1 MAIQDMKGTVST
13 TGMVNSKPAKIQAP
27 DMSKMK
33 MPVTQKKEVPPV
45 KITGLRN
52 TPKGVT
58 VDEAIETF
66 KLSTGKEPENLQ
78 EVEEFYKNRKLN
90 KTVPNKNNL
99 LDKIQN
105 LTNEDKAVLATVLS
119 PSVSSVLGKIA
130 PELNPLLTQFTK
142 EEENVVLP
150 VSIVKNFASRKYPG
164 TEQES
169 IQSFVSDLAGQME
182 QKTTVPPDA
191 QMVQAPE
198 SDVNYDAIDSD
209 AMTIA

>member
-13 TGMVNSKPAKIQAP
+13 TGMVNNPPVKIQAP
-27 DMSKMK
+27 DMSKIK
-33 MPVTQKKEVPPV
+33 MPTADKPKQVTQKPV
-45 KITGLRN
+45 EQPQEEGLL
-52 TPKGVT
+52 PK
-58 VDEAIETF
+58 
-66 KLSTGKEPENLQ
+66 
-78 EVEEFYKNRKLN
+78 VE
-90 KTVPNKNNL
+90 
-99 LDKIQN
+99 N
-105 LTNEDKAVLATVLS
+105 LTNEDKAVLSTVLS
-119 PSVSSVLGKIA
+119 PSVSKVLSKIA
-130 PELNPLLTQFTK
+130 PDLNPLLTQFTK

-182 QKTTVPPDA
+182 QTTTVPPDA
-191 QMVQAPE
+191 QIVQAPE

>member
-13 TGMVNSKPAKIQAP
+13 TGMVNNPPAKIQAP
-27 DMSKMK
+27 DMSKIK
-33 MPVTQKKEVPPV
+33 MPTADKPKQVTQKPV
-45 KITGLRN
+45 EQPQEEGLL
-52 TPKGVT
+52 PK
-58 VDEAIETF
+58 
-66 KLSTGKEPENLQ
+66 
-78 EVEEFYKNRKLN
+78 VE
-90 KTVPNKNNL
+90 
-99 LDKIQN
+99 N
-105 LTNEDKAVLATVLS
+105 LTNEDKAVLSTVLS
-119 PSVSSVLGKIA
+119 PSVSTVLSKIA
-130 PELNPLLTQFTK
+130 PDLQPLLKQFTK
-142 EEENVVLP
+142 DEENVVLP

>member
-13 TGMVNSKPAKIQAP
+13 TGMVNNPPAKIQAP
-27 DMSKMK
+27 DMSKIK
-33 MPVTQKKEVPPV
+33 MPTADKPKQVTQKPV
-45 KITGLRN
+45 EQPQEEGLL
-52 TPKGVT
+52 PK
-58 VDEAIETF
+58 
-66 KLSTGKEPENLQ
+66 
-78 EVEEFYKNRKLN
+78 VE
-90 KTVPNKNNL
+90 
-99 LDKIQN
+99 N
-105 LTNEDKAVLATVLS
+105 LTNEDKAVLSTVLS
-119 PSVSSVLGKIA
+119 PSVSKVLRKIA
-130 PELNPLLTQFTK
+130 PDLNPLLTQFTK

-198 SDVNYDAIDSD
+198 SDVNYNAIDSD

>member
-13 TGMVNSKPAKIQAP
+13 TGMVNNLPAKIQAP
-27 DMSKMK
+27 DMSKIK
-33 MPVTQKKEVPPV
+33 MPTADKPKQVTQKPV
-45 KITGLRN
+45 EQPQEEGLL
-52 TPKGVT
+52 PK
-58 VDEAIETF
+58 
-66 KLSTGKEPENLQ
+66 
-78 EVEEFYKNRKLN
+78 VE
-90 KTVPNKNNL
+90 
-99 LDKIQN
+99 N
-105 LTNEDKAVLATVLS
+105 LTNEDKAVLSTVLS
-119 PSVSSVLGKIA
+119 PSVSKVLSKIA
-130 PELNPLLTQFTK
+130 PDLNPLLTQFTK

-198 SDVNYDAIDSD
+198 SDVNYNAIDSD

>member
-1 MAIQDMKGTVST
+1 MAIKDMKGTVST
-13 TGMVNSKPAKIQAP
+13 TGMVNNSPPKIQAP
-27 DMSKMK
+27 DMSKIK
-33 MPVTQKKEVPPV
+33 MPTTDKPKQVTQKPV
-45 KITGLRN
+45 EQPQEEGLL
-52 TPKGVT
+52 PK
-58 VDEAIETF
+58 
-66 KLSTGKEPENLQ
+66 
-78 EVEEFYKNRKLN
+78 VE
-90 KTVPNKNNL
+90 
-99 LDKIQN
+99 N
-105 LTNEDKAVLATVLS
+105 LTNEDKAVLSTVLS
-119 PSVSSVLGKIA
+119 PSVSKVLRKIA
-130 PELNPLLTQFTK
+130 PDLNPLLTQFTK

>member
-13 TGMVNSKPAKIQAP
+13 TGMVNNPPAKIQAP
-27 DMSKMK
+27 DMSKIK
-33 MPVTQKKEVPPV
+33 MP
-45 KITGLRN
+45 
-52 TPKGVT
+52 T
-58 VDEAIETF
+58 VDKPKQVVQKPVEQPQEEGL
-66 KLSTGKEPENLQ
+66 LSK
-78 EVEEFYKNRKLN
+78 VE
-90 KTVPNKNNL
+90 
-99 LDKIQN
+99 N
-105 LTNEDKAVLATVLS
+105 LTNEDKAVLSTVLS
-119 PSVSSVLGKIA
+119 PSVSKVLRKIA
-130 PELNPLLTQFTK
+130 PDLNPLLTQFTK

-182 QKTTVPPDA
+182 QKTTVPPDT

-209 AMTIA
+209 TMPVT

>member
-13 TGMVNSKPAKIQAP
+13 TGMVNNPPVKIQAP
-27 DMSKMK
+27 DMSKIK
-33 MPVTQKKEVPPV
+33 MPTADKPKQVTQKPV
-45 KITGLRN
+45 EQPQEEGLL
-52 TPKGVT
+52 PK
-58 VDEAIETF
+58 
-66 KLSTGKEPENLQ
+66 
-78 EVEEFYKNRKLN
+78 VE
-90 KTVPNKNNL
+90 
-99 LDKIQN
+99 N
-105 LTNEDKAVLATVLS
+105 LTNEDKAVLSTVLS
-119 PSVSSVLGKIA
+119 PSVSKVLRKIA
-130 PELNPLLTQFTK
+130 PDLNPLLTQFTK

-182 QKTTVPPDA
+182 QKTTVPPDT

-209 AMTIA
+209 AMTIS

>member
-13 TGMVNSKPAKIQAP
+13 TGMVNNPPAKIQAP
-27 DMSKMK
+27 DMSKIK
-33 MPVTQKKEVPPV
+33 MPTARKQAEPKQVVQKPV
-45 KITGLRN
+45 EQPQEEGL
-52 TPKGVT
+52 
-58 VDEAIETF
+58 
-66 KLSTGKEPENLQ
+66 LSK
-78 EVEEFYKNRKLN
+78 VE
-90 KTVPNKNNL
+90 
-99 LDKIQN
+99 N
-105 LTNEDKAVLATVLS
+105 LTNEDKAVLSTVLS
-119 PSVSSVLGKIA
+119 PSVSKVLGKIA
-130 PELNPLLTQFTK
+130 PDLNPLLTQFTK

-182 QKTTVPPDA
+182 QKTTVPPDT

-209 AMTIA
+209 TMPVT

>member
-1 MAIQDMKGTVST
+1 MLVKQLCLVQFGLKMF
-13 TGMVNSKPAKIQAP
+13 
-27 DMSKMK
+27 DMSKIK
-33 MPVTQKKEVPPV
+33 MPTADKPKQVTQKPV
-45 KITGLRN
+45 EQPQEEGLL
-52 TPKGVT
+52 PK
-58 VDEAIETF
+58 
-66 KLSTGKEPENLQ
+66 
-78 EVEEFYKNRKLN
+78 VE
-90 KTVPNKNNL
+90 
-99 LDKIQN
+99 N
-105 LTNEDKAVLATVLS
+105 LTNEDKAVLSTVLS
-119 PSVSSVLGKIA
+119 PSVSKVLRKIA
-130 PELNPLLTQFTK
+130 PDLNPLLTQFTK

-182 QKTTVPPDA
+182 QETTVPPDT

>member
-13 TGMVNSKPAKIQAP
+13 TGMVNNPPAKIEAP
-27 DMSKMK
+27 DMSNIK
-33 MPVTQKKEVPPV
+33 MPTADKPKQVVEKPAPQ
-45 KITGLRN
+45 N
-52 TPKGVT
+52 TPREEG
-58 VDEAIETF
+58 
-66 KLSTGKEPENLQ
+66 LLQ
-78 EVEEFYKNRKLN
+78 KVE
-90 KTVPNKNNL
+90 
-99 LDKIQN
+99 N
-105 LTNEDKAVLATVLS
+105 LTNEDKAVLSTVLS
-119 PSVSSVLGKIA
+119 PSVSTVLSKVA
-130 PELNPLLTQFTK
+130 PDLKPLLKQFTK
-142 EEENVVLP
+142 DEENVVLP